1 MTDHR
6 ILGSLRSADGAGV
19 VRMEDRYETGIED
32 LWAAIT
38 DPERVARWHGR
49 VEGDLRLGGEFRAAR
64 RVGSEWDGIGRG
76 GSV

>member
-19 VRMEDRYETGIED
+19 VRMEDRYDTGIDD

-38 DPERVARWHGR
+38 DPDRVARCGQAWKR
-49 VEGDLRLGGEFRAAR
+49 NPKP
-64 RVGSEWDGIGRG
+64 GSVSRYRGWDGS
-76 GSV
+76 GSSLRRS